1 MADPS
6 SSLEK
11 SQERETTIGA
21 SAGPAVDNT
30 LDLSLRN
37 ETPPGQTKGANAA
50 PPVDKTLDLCDRNE
64 TPPGQ
69 LRAEAEPRTLFQ
81 GEAFPRN
88 LHPVVPTKVGR
99 YRIQSQL
106 GQGGFGVVYL
116 AQDEELDR
124 QVAVKFS
131 HSQVLARDQSVDELF
146 REARS
151 VARLNHPGIVR
162 VYDIGQAEGLC
173 FIVTELIK
181 GCSLADR
188 LAQGPVSFVES
199 ALLVAQV
206 ADALH
211 FAHVE
216 RILHRD
222 IKPSNIL
229 LDPHGQCHVVDF
241 GLAVKEEDLPKLRG
255 LVAGTPSFMSP
266 EQVRG
271 EGHRI
276 DARTDIYSLGV
287 VLYQLLCRR
296 LPFTAEILDE
306 IFDDILHRE
315 ARPPRTIDDQIPREL
330 ERICLKAMSK
340 RVSDRHTT
348 AKDLAEELR
357 SAAAALRA
365 LLTPTS
371 LRASARTAATGP
383 DSARDLDARVV
394 PKGLRSFD
402 AADADLFLQLVPGPR
417 NREGLPDSITF
428 WKMRVESLRVH
439 ETFAIGLIYGPSG
452 CGKSSLVKAGLMPR
466 LEQRVVPI
474 YIEATRDDTEN
485 RLLAALLQ
493 RFPELSQCADI
504 KEVLRELRL
513 GRVMPAGAKLLI
525 VVDQFEQWLHSHGQ
539 ALAEETGEDVMVAAL
554 RQADGQRVQCLLMIR
569 DDFWL
574 GISRLFQ
581 VLEVPLVEGQNSRLV
596 DLFDLRHA
604 RRVLEMFG
612 QAYGCLPAAFS
623 DFTPAQQAF
632 LDESIRGLSEGGK
645 VISVRLSLFAEMM
658 KGRTWTPESLS
669 EVGGIAG
676 IGVTFLEETFSS
688 RTSPPHHRLHQEAAR
703 AVLRHLLP
711 EKDTQIRG
719 KVRSYHDLLDV
730 SGYGPRPHDFRQ
742 LMNILDAELRI
753 ITPTAMTSDSMAPPG
768 SATSLPA
775 LAQSTAPALISA
787 FFYQLTHDFLV
798 PPLRE
803 WLNLKLGETRR
814 GRAELLLKERTAQW
828 RLSPQDRLLPTALE
842 TIRITALTARTD
854 WSSNSSAMMR
864 RAYWVHAR
872 KIGAANALVAVL
884 AVVLAVFI
892 LKSPSPMETVL
903 DVRNAPEARL
913 LALHKL
919 PLQEDMVFRQVL
931 TALESEHQPE
941 VALQM
946 LGALADNAER
956 SPDGEDEQRDL
967 FLAVLPKLMQ
977 NYTLGPEIQV
987 AAFEAFARVAQ
998 PQEVIAKLPA
1008 LLLENTAKAVRV
1020 RLLEYVQVQA
1030 EALAKV
1036 RVSAGAR
1043 QPLHDAVIQLAEQWV
1058 QQDSLGVQTE
1068 AFGWLTTVAPAP
1080 QILKCVAAQWS
1091 PTTEKRF
1098 AEAMLAYVR
1107 GLDLPGLAPDTLR
1120 SDVIRRL
1127 ISLIKNQENAELVAG
1142 CLAHL
1147 DKPSAGRLCD
1157 WLLKAFQ
1164 DSEVKEAARE
1174 SLVVYAQ
1181 KTADRDRLTQLS
1193 DYIQKRLLELAPL
1206 SPIPDEIRT
1215 SFELEYLVQSLG
1227 QLAAISGERSPT
1239 ALSVVAGLLE
1249 HRQRLDDTAILDTVI
1264 DAFADLSDPR
1274 KPRLAPV
1281 LEILSDGK
1289 LKQDVRVAA
1298 ANALGKL
1305 HDPATLSA
1313 LKEVATNS
1321 RKEEGVLNLQTAA
1334 VKNAGLLAIQN
1345 QSDSKLRHDV
1355 MDLLRLLIDRQKEK
1369 PLPREVM
1376 WEVLKAYGQ
1385 LADSKE
1391 GGLILSFLATP
1402 TLNTAS
1408 VEAVHAIVLR
1418 LPRDTSPLVDAYLE
1432 WRVHAA
1438 VSLTL
1443 RIPPEEALIGFAGVY
1458 GPPQVGRDVK
1468 EAASKSVV
1476 SALVAA
1482 HLHSDLAERKLAS
1495 ELLGTILKAKD
1506 APRIDP
1512 AGGDLKRKEEV
1523 ARWRKWWEQSSGKLQ
1538 LKGAALTS
1546 D

>member
-11 SQERETTIGA
+11 SQEREAITGA
-21 SAGPAVDNT
+21 SAAT
-30 LDLSLRN
+30 
-37 ETPPGQTKGANAA
+37 
-50 PPVDKTLDLCDRNE
+50 PVDKTLDLSLQNETPPDQTKGANTAPRVDRTLDLRVQNE

-69 LRAEAEPRTLFQ
+69 LRAEAEPPTLFQ

-88 LHPVVPTKVGR
+88 LRPIVPAKVGR
-99 YRIQSQL
+99 YRIQNQL

-131 HSQVLARDQSVDELF
+131 HAQVLARDQSVDELF
-146 REARS
+146 GEARS

-162 VYDIGQAEGLC
+162 VYDVGQAEGLC
-173 FIVTELIK
+173 FIVTEYIK
-181 GCSLADR
+181 GCNLADR
-188 LAQGPVSFVES
+188 LAQGPVSFLES
-199 ALLVAQV
+199 ATLVAQV

-211 FAHVE
+211 FAHLE
-216 RILHRD
+216 GILHRD

-241 GLAVKEEDLPKLRG
+241 GLAVKEADLPKLRG
-255 LVAGTPSFMSP
+255 LVVGTPSFMSP

-287 VLYQLLCRR
+287 VLYELLCRR
-296 LPFTAEILDE
+296 LPFTSEILDTL
-306 IFDDILHRE
+306 FDDVLHRE

-357 SAAAALRA
+357 CAAAALRA

-371 LRASARTAATGP
+371 LAAGARPASTGP
-383 DSARDLDARVV
+383 DSARDADVRVV

-417 NREGLPDSITF
+417 NREGLPDSIAF
-428 WKMRVESLRVH
+428 WKLRVESLRVP
-439 ETFAIGLIYGPSG
+439 EAFPIGLIYGPSG

-466 LEQRVVPI
+466 LEPRVVPV
-474 YIEATRDDTEN
+474 YVEATRDDTEN

-493 RFPELSQCADI
+493 RFPALSQCADI

-513 GRVMPAGAKLLI
+513 GRVMPPGDKLLI

-581 VLEVPLVEGQNSRLV
+581 VLEVALVEGQNSRLV

-612 QAYGCLPAAFS
+612 QAYGCLPAVFS
-623 DFTPAQQAF
+623 EFTPAQHAF

-730 SGYGPRPHDFRQ
+730 SGYGQRPRDFRQ

-753 ITPTAMTSDSMAPPG
+753 ITPTAVSSDSVAPSRAARPLPDLAQATAPP
-768 SATSLPA
+768 LV
-775 LAQSTAPALISA
+775 SA

-814 GRAELLLKERTAQW
+814 GRAELLLKDRTTQW
-828 RLSPQDRLLPTALE
+828 SLSPQDRLLPTTLE
-842 TIRITALTARTD
+842 TMRIAALTARTD
-854 WSSNSSAMMR
+854 WSSNNRAMMR
-864 RAYWVHAR
+864 RAFWVHAR
-872 KIGAANALVAVL
+872 KIGVASILVAAL

-892 LKSPSPMETVL
+892 LERPSPMETVL
-903 DVRNAPEARL
+903 DVRNTPEMRL
-913 LALHKL
+913 QALPKL
-919 PLQEDMVFRQVL
+919 PLQEEVVFLQVL
-931 TALESEHQPE
+931 AALESERQPE

-946 LGALADNAER
+946 LGALAANAESR
-956 SPDGEDEQRDL
+956 LGGEDEQRDQ
-967 FLAVLPKLMQ
+967 FLALLPKLMQ
-977 NYTLGPEIQV
+977 NYALGSEIQV

-998 PQEVIAKLPA
+998 PQEVIAKLPV
-1008 LLLENTAKAVRV
+1008 LLHENTAIAARV
-1020 RLLEYVQVQA
+1020 RMLEYVQVQA
-1030 EALAKV
+1030 KALANG

-1043 QPLHDAVIQLAEQWV
+1043 QPIHDALSQLAEQWV
-1058 QQDSLGVQTE
+1058 QQSSLGVQTE
-1068 AFGWLTTVAPAP
+1068 AFALLTMVAPAP
-1080 QILKCVAAQWS
+1080 QILKCIAAQWN

-1098 AEAMLAYVR
+1098 AEAMLAYLR
-1107 GLDLPGLAPDTLR
+1107 GLDLPSLTPDTLR

-1127 ISLIKNQENAELVAG
+1127 ISMIKKQEHAELVAG

-1164 DSEVKEAARE
+1164 DSDVKEAARE

-1181 KTADRDRLTQLS
+1181 KTADRDRLTQLRE
-1193 DYIQKRLLELAPL
+1193 YIQKRLLELAPL
-1206 SPIPDEIRT
+1206 SPVPDEIRT
-1215 SFELEYLVQSLG
+1215 SFELEYLVQSIG
-1227 QLAAISGERSPT
+1227 QLAAISGERSPA
-1239 ALSVVAGLLE
+1239 ALSIVGGLLE

-1264 DAFADLSDPR
+1264 DAYADLSDPR
-1274 KPRLAPV
+1274 KPQLAPV
-1281 LEILSDGK
+1281 CEILSDGK

-1313 LKEVATNS
+1313 LKEVATNA
-1321 RKEEGVLNLQTAA
+1321 RKEEGVLNLQAAA
-1334 VKNAGLLAIQN
+1334 VKSAGLLAILN
-1345 QSDSKLRHDV
+1345 QTDAKLRHDV
-1355 MDLLRLLIDRQKEK
+1355 MDLLRLMIERQKEK

-1391 GGLILSFLATP
+1391 GGLILSFLANP
-1402 TLNTAS
+1402 NLNTAS

-1418 LPRDTSPLVDAYLE
+1418 LPRDAGPLVDAYLE
-1432 WRVHAA
+1432 WRVHAT
-1438 VSLTL
+1438 VSQTL
-1443 RIPPEEALIGFAGVY
+1443 RIRPEEALIGFAGVY
-1458 GPPQVGRDVK
+1458 GPQQVSREVK
-1468 EAASKSVV
+1468 EAASKSIV
-1476 SALVAA
+1476 SALAAA
-1482 HLHSDLAERKLAS
+1482 HLHSDPAVRKLAS
-1495 ELLGTILKAKD
+1495 ELLRTILKAKD

-1512 AGGDLKRKEEV
+1512 AGSDEKRKVEV
-1523 ARWRKWWEQSSGKLQ
+1523 AVWKKWWDQSSSKLQ
-1538 LKGAALTS
+1538 LKGAILTS